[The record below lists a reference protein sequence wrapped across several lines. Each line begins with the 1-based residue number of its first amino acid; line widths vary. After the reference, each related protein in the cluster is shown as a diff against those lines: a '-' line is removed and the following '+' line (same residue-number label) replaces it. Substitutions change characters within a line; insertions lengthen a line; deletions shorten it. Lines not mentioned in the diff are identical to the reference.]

1 LVQREFAAGVN
12 EKTRFD
18 QAEPGDARV
27 AMVRILVIDDD
38 EAVRRATVIML
49 EARGFEVVAVETG
62 QSGVDAIKAR
72 PFDAVIVDLF
82 MPGMDGLATTRAI
95 HEHSPTTPIIAVSGF
110 MFRGRCPTMPD
121 FHPMA
126 TEAGAVATLYKPL
139 RPKELVQAISNA
151 MGVKFIER
159 CS

>member
-1 LVQREFAAGVN
+1 M
-12 EKTRFD
+12 T
-18 QAEPGDARV
+18 
-27 AMVRILVIDDD
+27 RILIIDD
-38 EAVRRATVIML
+38 EEGVRKATTFML
-49 EARGFEVVAVETG
+49 EEHGFAVVATDNG
-62 QSGVDAIKAR
+62 QSGVDAIKSG

-95 HEHSPTTPIIAVSGF
+95 HQHSPSTPIIAVSGF

-126 TEAGAVATLYKPL
+126 IEAGAIATLYKPL
-139 RPKELVQAISNA
+139 QPSELVQAVTNA
-151 MGVKFIER
+151 MAARSVAG

>member
-1 LVQREFAAGVN
+1 MG
-12 EKTRFD
+12 
-18 QAEPGDARV
+18 
-27 AMVRILVIDDD
+27 RILIIDDD
-38 EAVRRATVIML
+38 EAVRAATSIML
-49 EARGFEVVAVETG
+49 EARGFDVVAVENG
-62 QSGVDAIKAR
+62 QSGVDAIKAG

-82 MPGMDGLATTRAI
+82 MPGMDGLAATRAI
-95 HEHSPTTPIIAVSGF
+95 HRYSPTTPIIAVSGF
-110 MFRGRCPTMPD
+110 MFRGRCPAMPD

-139 RPKELVQAISNA
+139 RPNELVQAIANA